1 MESPLLYRIAFTLI
15 PGIGSVNGKKLLQ
28 KFGTARE
35 VFQAS
40 THALLSVPGIG
51 PVMVNNIKNAR
62 VMHRAEQEIRFL
74 EKNHVRALFFDEEDF
89 PQRLLN
95 CYDHPLMLYY
105 RGQADLN
112 HRRIVAFVGTRRA
125 TEYGKT
131 WCRELIEGLREKDVL
146 VVSGLAYGIDGC
158 AHREAL
164 EQGMPTVGVLGHGLD
179 RIYPAPHHKLAEE
192 MLHHGGGLLTEFLSK
207 TIPDREN
214 FPKRNRIV
222 AGMTDAV
229 VVVESDKKGGALI
242 TAELANSY
250 NRDVFAV
257 PGRLGDQFST
267 GCNFLIKT
275 NKAALIQSAAD
286 IGYIMGWEDRKI
298 PDGHQTQLFVEMND
312 TEKTLYRILEEKGT
326 LGIDKLI
333 ILTGFTPSAVA
344 SALLNMEFNGLVR
357 SLPGKQYKT
366 E

>member
-15 PGIGSVNGKKLLQ
+15 PGIGSVNGKKLIRR
-28 KFGTARE
+28 FGSIHE
-35 VFQAS
+35 IFHAS
-40 THALLSVPGIG
+40 AKDLLAVPGIG
-51 PVMVNNIKNAR
+51 PVIVNNIKSSR

-74 EKNHVRALFFDEEDF
+74 EKHKVQALFFEEASF

-95 CYDHPLMLYY
+95 CYDHPLMLFY
-105 RGQADLN
+105 RGEADLN
-112 HRRIVAFVGTRRA
+112 HRRIIAFVGTRRA
-125 TEYGKT
+125 TDYGKSY
-131 WCRELIEGLREKDVL
+131 CREIIAGLREKDIVM
-146 VVSGLAYGIDGC
+146 VSGLAYGIDGC
-158 AHREAL
+158 AHREAV
-164 EQGMPTVGVLGHGLD
+164 EQGIPTIGVLGHGLD
-179 RIYPAPHHKLAEE
+179 RIYPAPHHKLAED
-192 MLHHGGGLLTEFLSK
+192 MLRHGGGLLTEFLSK

-222 AGMTDAV
+222 AGMVDAV
-229 VVVESDKKGGALI
+229 VVVESDRKGGALI

-257 PGRLGDQFST
+257 PGRLNDQFSN

-275 NKAALIQSAAD
+275 NKAALIQSADD

-298 PDGHQTQLFVEMND
+298 PEGRQTQLFIEMND
-312 TEKTLYRILEEKGT
+312 TEKALYRLLEEEGT
-326 LGIDKLI
+326 MSIDKLTI
-333 ILTGFTPSAVA
+333 RTGFTPSSVA
-344 SALLNMEFNGLVR
+344 SALLNMEFSGLVR